1 MRFLSDSIRT
11 IHGLAGAAAVAL
23 SAVLGAGTAHAD
35 PLFQVVYSPVYGS
48 TENTGASARA
58 LFTFTDVTANG
69 HSGNSDVL
77 LTIDIT
83 NTTNGSLGLGATA
96 ATLVALTFD
105 FPTSSPYVYNGGTV
119 FPTIYTGSGA
129 SLPPY
134 GTLDVCIRSSGTGNC
149 VGGNPT
155 SGLTA
160 GQSTTV
166 TFRFDTSL
174 TAAALGNLF
183 LTDYLDETNDG
194 TGGYDSV
201 ARFQQVN
208 AGGGSDKVIGRDPP
222 FEVPEPATI
231 VVLLAALAALA
242 GLGYTQRARLTGAR

>member
-1 MRFLSDSIRT
+1 MRLISNSGTALRR
-11 IHGLAGAAAVAL
+11 LASAAAIAL
-23 SAVLGAGTAHAD
+23 FATVGGSSAHAD
-35 PLFQVVYSPVYGS
+35 PLFQVIYSPVYGS

-58 LFTFTDVTANG
+58 LFTFTDVANG
-69 HSGNSDVL
+69 GGSDVL

-83 NTTNGSLGLGATA
+83 NTTNGTLGLGATA

-105 FPTSSPYVYNGGTV
+105 FPTSDSYVYSGGTV
-119 FPTIYTGSGA
+119 FPTLYTGGGA

-166 TFRFDTSL
+166 TFRFDTTL

-183 LTDYLDETNDG
+183 VTDYLDEANDG
-194 TGGYDSV
+194 GGYDSV

-222 FEVPEPATI
+222 IEAPEPATI
-231 VVLLAALAALA
+231 MLLLAALA
-242 GLGYTQRARLTGAR
+242 GLAYSQRTRLLAPR